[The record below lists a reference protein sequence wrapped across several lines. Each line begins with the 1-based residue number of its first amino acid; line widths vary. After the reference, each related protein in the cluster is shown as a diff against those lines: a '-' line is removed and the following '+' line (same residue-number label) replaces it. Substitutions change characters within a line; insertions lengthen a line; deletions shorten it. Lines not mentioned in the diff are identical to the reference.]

1 MSSNI
6 LPRPGLVLVDNDVR
20 QLENLTSVFRMSG
33 FSVLAFGCPDV
44 ALSTLADRPAPPLD
58 FAVLDYQMP
67 MMNGC
72 VLAQHLRAHYPK
84 LRIILYSGSPVVPE
98 NDLNHVDSFVRKG
111 TGMVHLLQEI
121 SQLRRR

>member
-1 MSSNI
+1 VKSII
-6 LPRPGLVLVDNDVR
+6 LQQPCLVLVDNDVR
-20 QLENLTSVFRMSG
+20 QLENLAAVFRMSG
-33 FSVLAFGCPDV
+33 FSVQPFGCPV
-44 ALSTLADRPAPPLD
+44 AALSTLADRPAPPPD

-72 VLAQHLRAHYPK
+72 VLAQYLRARYPK

-98 NDLNHVDSFVRKG
+98 SDLNHVDSFVRKG

-121 SQLRRR
+121 LQRRER

>member
-1 MSSNI
+1 MSSII
-6 LPRPGLVLVDNDVR
+6 LPQPGLMLVDNDVR
-20 QLENLTSVFRMSG
+20 QLENLASVFRISG
-33 FSVLAFGCPDV
+33 FSVLSFGCPAA
-44 ALSTLADRPAPPLD
+44 ALSSLAERPAPPLD

-72 VLAQHLRAHYPK
+72 VLAQHLRARYPK
-84 LRIILYSGSPVVPE
+84 LRIVLYSGSPVVPE

-111 TGMVHLLQEI
+111 TGMVHLLREI